1 MSIDVSLRNLVKTDH
16 DRWKILWTDYLDF
29 YKTTVGDQVYKSSFQ
44 RLVSNDLR
52 EYQGIVA
59 DVEGETIGFAH
70 YLFHRNLWST
80 QDTCYLSDLYVV
92 PEMRGKGIARKLIHK
107 ITEHAQDCGVK
118 GIYWNTQETNYKGR
132 MLYDQV
138 AKKAPFIVYEIE

>member
-1 MSIDVSLRNLVKTDH
+1 MSIAVSVRNLDKTDH
-16 DRWKILWTDYLDF
+16 VQWKKLWTDYLSF
-29 YKTTVGDQVYKSSFQ
+29 YKTTINDRVYKTSFQ
-44 RLVSNDLR
+44 RLISNDLR

-59 DVEGETIGFAH
+59 ELNEEIIGFSH

-92 PEMRGKGIARKLIHK
+92 PEMRGNGIARKLIHK
-107 ITEHAQDCGVK
+107 VAQQAKDCGVK
-118 GIYWNTQETNYKGR
+118 GVYWNTQETNYKGR

-138 AKKAPFIVYEIE
+138 AKKAPFIIYEIE

>member
-1 MSIDVSLRNLVKTDH
+1 MSIAVSIRKLNKTDH
-16 DRWKILWTDYLDF
+16 TNWRKLWADYLDF
-29 YKTTVGDQVYKSSFQ
+29 YKTKVSEQVYNTAFQ
-44 RLVSNDLR
+44 RLISNDLR

-59 DVEGETIGFAH
+59 EVEGNIMGFSH

-92 PEMRGKGIARKLIHK
+92 PEMRGQGIARKLIQK
-107 ITEHAQDCGVK
+107 VSKNARDCGIK
-118 GIYWNTQETNYKGR
+118 GVYWTTQETNYKGR

-138 AKKAPFIVYEIE
+138 ATKAPFVIYEID

>member
-1 MSIDVSLRNLVKTDH
+1 MSIAVSVRNLDKTDH
-16 DRWKILWTDYLDF
+16 VQWKKLWTDYLSF
-29 YKTTVGDQVYKSSFQ
+29 YKTTVSDQVYKTSFQ
-44 RLVSNDLR
+44 RLNSNDLR

-59 DVEGETIGFAH
+59 ELNEEIIGFSH

-92 PEMRGKGIARKLIHK
+92 PEMRGKGIARKLVHK
-107 ITEHAQDCGVK
+107 VAQQAKDYGVK
-118 GIYWNTQETNYKGR
+118 GVYWNTQETNYRGR

-138 AKKAPFIVYEIE
+138 AKKTPFIVYEIE

>member
-1 MSIDVSLRNLVKTDH
+1 MNRSVSVRNLDKKDH
-16 DRWKILWTDYLDF
+16 YQWEKIWTDYLSF
-29 YKTTVGDQVYKSSFQ
+29 YKTTVSDQVYKTSFQ
-44 RLVSNDLR
+44 RLISNDLR

-59 DVEGETIGFAH
+59 ELNEEIVGLSH

-107 ITEHAQDCGVK
+107 VVQHAKDCGVK
-118 GIYWNTQETNYKGR
+118 GRYWNTQETNYKGR